1 VKMWTWPQH
10 HICEVCHQDMSD
22 FQNEDDNVT
31 CLVPFVEINGVQ
43 YRRTKYHFRE
53 EGGRCHDCRIK
64 HGGIHH
70 IGCDVEKCPVCD
82 DQLISCNCKHKAFP
96 VLCTRRRKNK

>member
-1 VKMWTWPQH
+1 MWTWPQH

-31 CLVPFVEINGVQ
+31 CLVSVVEINGVQ
-43 YRRTKYHFRE
+43 YRRTKYHFGE

-70 IGCDVEKCPVCD
+70 SECDVEKCPLCD
-82 DQLISCNCKHKAFP
+82 GQLISCDCKHKAFP
-96 VLCTRRRKNK
+96 VL